1 MQHDR
6 QRRGRLEYMYI
17 CCIYVYF
24 CCVRS
29 LGHQTLRDSLE
40 YMYICCICISVVF
53 GAWIS
58 SLAGCICILVIYI
71 YIVWHMS
78 HLRILFNG
86 KCSSYIFSTHFLHKM
101 TRVPHPLPKTLYP
114 TVFWAVDGRTR
125 VLLCKKCVE
134 KV

>member
-1 MQHDR
+1 
-6 QRRGRLEYMYI
+6 MYI

-71 YIVWHMS
+71 LSGICHICVYCLMGNAPLTS
-78 HLRILFNG
+78 
-86 KCSSYIFSTHFLHKM
+86 FLHTFNTKGH
-101 TRVPHPLPKTLYP
+101 VSPIHCPKHCTLQC
-114 TVFWAVDGRTR
+114 FGQWMGG
-125 VLLCKKCVE
+125 
-134 KV
+134 